1 MKELAA
7 VVITL
12 FSLAGAIPGAFSY
25 GNPARDEA
33 IELMKAKEYDQA
45 LKKLAMAVGLDATD
59 AQNYVLRGKCFL
71 KLGNYDLAIADLDKA
86 VDYSPNDSRAYFLRA
101 IANTK
106 LNRNDSSVSDF
117 EQAIYLNPKNASR
130 TFDNALVRKNFQAAV
145 NKLRSSVGF
154 SAKES
159 ESKDKLEPEDYLF
172 NDVGD

>member
-7 VVITL
+7 AAIIV
-12 FSLAGAIPGAFSY
+12 FSLAGAIPGALSY

-33 IELMKAKEYDQA
+33 VELMKAKEYDQA
-45 LKKLAMAVGLDATD
+45 LKKLATAVGLDATD

-86 VDYSPNDSRAYFLRA
+86 VNYSPDDARAYFLRA
-101 IANTK
+101 IVNTK
-106 LNRNDSSVSDF
+106 LGRNDSSVSDF

-130 TFDNALVRKNFQAAV
+130 NFDNASVRKNFEIALTR
-145 NKLRSSVGF
+145 LRSSVRF
-154 SAKES
+154 KAKES